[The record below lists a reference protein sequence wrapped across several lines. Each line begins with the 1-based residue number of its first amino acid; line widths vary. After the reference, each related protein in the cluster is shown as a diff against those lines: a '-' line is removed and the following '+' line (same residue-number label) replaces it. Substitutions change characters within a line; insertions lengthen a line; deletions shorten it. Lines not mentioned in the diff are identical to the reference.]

1 MLPCGSMVIKT
12 QGGEDVRLR
21 QMLICLVLI
30 ISLLSGALFEA
41 RYQALGSLQNDPQMI
56 LVATQ
61 DILFSVTQAIG
72 RTLVMAKIYSALI
85 IGTLYTLA
93 WHDIRAP

>member
-1 MLPCGSMVIKT
+1 MKI
-12 QGGEDVRLR
+12 R
-21 QMLICLVLI
+21 QIFICLILI
-30 ISLLSGALFEA
+30 ITLLSGALFEE

-61 DILFSVTQAIG
+61 DILFSATQAIG